1 MTLRQFFQ
9 QFPNEETCQNH
20 FKAYRDKAGVTC
32 KKCQGTEHYW
42 LSTISYYKCKNCGF
56 RTSLKSGTVM
66 ENSKLPYQHWYMAF
80 MLVTSTKKSFSA
92 LEMQRQIEHKFYE
105 PIWAMMHKIRRVMG
119 QREDEYKLENHI
131 EMDEAFFITSPPIR
145 RDAKGKRL
153 PRLKRRMKPGK
164 GSPRTAT
171 VLVMTESY
179 PNFNQDNIHKSNRAV
194 RFIKMIHIE
203 DNKGETILPQVKKS
217 IVCEKAKIIT
227 DGANH
232 YNKLHTVVNH
242 HRYVKMTHIDAHTV
256 LPWVHKT
263 ISNAKR
269 NFLGVHHSIG
279 RNYTQNYLNEFCFKF
294 NRRDESLD
302 LFDRILNVAVNY
314 QWYN

>member
-1 MTLRQFFQ
+1 MNFKQFFK
-9 QFPNEETCQNH
+9 QFPNEEACKEH
-20 FKAYRDKAGVTC
+20 FKAYRDKVGVTC
-32 KKCQGTEHYW
+32 KKCQSKEHYW
-42 LSTISYYKCKNCGF
+42 LSTISYYKCKECGF
-56 RTSLKSGTVM
+56 KTSLKSGTVM
-66 ENSKLPYQHWYMAF
+66 ENSKLPFQHWYMAF

-119 QREDEYKLENHI
+119 QRDAEYQLKNTI
-131 EMDEAFFITSPPIR
+131 EMDEAFFITTPPVR

-153 PRLKRRMKPGK
+153 PRLKKKMKPGK

-171 VLVMTESY
+171 VLVMTESI
-179 PNFNQDNIHKSNRAV
+179 PNFNQDNVHKSDRAV
-194 RFIKMIHIE
+194 RFIKMLHIE
-203 DNKGETILPQVKKS
+203 NHRAETILPEVKKN
-217 IVCEKAKIIT
+217 IVCKGAKITT

-232 YNKLHTVVNH
+232 YNKLHEIVKDH
-242 HRYVKMTHIDAHTV
+242 QYVKMTHIDGHTV

-269 NFLGVHHSIG
+269 NFLGIHHSIG

-294 NRRDESLD
+294 NRRYEGID
-302 LFDRILNVAVNY
+302 LFDRILNVATQY
-314 QWYN
+314 QWTT

>member
-1 MTLRQFFQ
+1 MNFKQFFQ
-9 QFPNEETCQNH
+9 QFPNEEACKTH
-20 FKAYRDKAGVTC
+20 FKSYRDNTGVTC
-32 KKCQGTEHYW
+32 KKCQGTDHYW
-42 LSTISYYKCKNCGF
+42 LSTISYYKCKKCGF

-92 LEMQRQIEHKFYE
+92 LEMQRQIEHKYYE

-119 QREDEYKLENHI
+119 QRDAEYQLKDNV
-131 EMDEAFFITSPPIR
+131 EMDEGFFITTQPIK
-145 RDAKGKRL
+145 RDKDGNRIIKKR
-153 PRLKRRMKPGK
+153 KPGK

-171 VLVMTESY
+171 VLVMTESI
-179 PNFNQDNIHKSNRAV
+179 PNSYNTNRHRPSRAI
-194 RFIKMIHIE
+194 RFIKMRHIE
-203 DNKGETILPQVKKS
+203 NNQTETVMTE
-217 IVCEKAKIIT
+217 VEKNIDKESNVIT

-232 YNKLHTVVNH
+232 YNKLKTIVKNH
-242 HRYVKMTHIDAHTV
+242 QHIKMTHVDAHTI

-269 NFLGVHHSIG
+269 NFLGIHHSIG

-294 NRRDESLD
+294 NRRYENID
-302 LFDRILNVAVNY
+302 LFDRMLNVATNY